1 MAPRA
6 GRQDTASSGRAG
18 AVDLVTLGFTYF
30 AVGVTV
36 SVVATSAGTPEWV
49 TIVGAVL
56 TYSAT
61 GELAYLAASTA
72 GGSLFAA
79 VTSGMLVSSR
89 FGLLAGSLAPR
100 FRGGALRRAV
110 AAALVVD
117 PSVALAI
124 GEPDDEA
131 ATSAYW
137 RATAFLAAGW
147 WLGTVAGV
155 VLGNVIGDPR
165 SWGLDAVFPASL
177 LAIVWRSLGRLDGL
191 VAGLGGAVVCLALL
205 PFVPAGLPALAAA
218 LMAVVALTVP
228 ARPLRVAPGGRS

>member
-1 MAPRA
+1 MSDRPKPS
-6 GRQDTASSGRAG
+6 T
-18 AVDLVTLGFTYF
+18 VDLLTLGFTYF

-49 TIVGAVL
+49 TIAASVL

-72 GGSLFAA
+72 GGSLLAA
-79 VTSGMLVSSR
+79 VASGWLVSSR

-100 FRGGALRRAV
+100 LQGGVVRRAG

-124 GEPDDEA
+124 AEADDEV
-131 ATSAYW
+131 ATSVYW
-137 RATAFLAAGW
+137 RTTVFLAGGW

-165 SWGLDAVFPASL
+165 QWGLDAVFPASL
-177 LAIVWRSLGRLDGL
+177 LAIVWRSFGRWDGL
-191 VAGLGGAVVCLALL
+191 VAGVGGAVVCLALL

-218 LMAVVALTVP
+218 LVAVVALTVP
-228 ARPLRVAPGGRS
+228 ARSVRSPAGAGR